1 MLKIFIVKG
10 KEYVKMKFTIRKGK
24 KMAFKLVLIF
34 VVAYVVFLFINQQ
47 IKIKTKN
54 DELDRL
60 NQQIIAEKDKAH
72 NIKNK
77 IRDAVELENSEVGK
91 PGRRVFENVAE

>member
-1 MLKIFIVKG
+1 MLKIFVVKG
-10 KEYVKMKFTIRKGK
+10 NEYVKMKFTVRKGK
-24 KMAFKLVLIF
+24 KTVFKLLLAF
-34 VVAYVVFLFINQQ
+34 VVAYLVFLFINQQ
-47 IKIKTKN
+47 VKIKIKS

-60 NQQIIAEKDKAH
+60 NQQIVAEKDKTH

-77 IRDAVELENSEVGK
+77 IKDAVEHENSEVGK